1 MSAENTDKT
10 KPRKQFLNIVYFVE
24 SSRTRTLK
32 IPMGQVHVLLFC
44 ALVLVG
50 WSIASTAIISLLVS
64 DRAELV
70 GNLKQTMQTVFE
82 FESLYDGV
90 YERAYPSGKLQS
102 SKTVA
107 GTSNQSGQVNS
118 SAQTANQKSVAVS
131 ENITKQAANETK
143 QVEVTKQ
150 EPPKQKEASV
160 TPSAIPVA
168 EEKKVDSSGG
178 KNVEVTV
185 SNPVVKTTENRLN
198 LTFDLT
204 NKNGSE
210 KSEGYLWATAEF
222 KAESGEV
229 HILKAPLSIDANSKG
244 EITDHRR
251 ASFFAIRR
259 FKRNEFSFELMKG
272 YTGTVVGVKIGI
284 SDKPGSNKMIYDV
297 PLGIK
302 VGSSS
307 GQNKKPGQA
316 KKS

>member
-1 MSAENTDKT
+1 MSADNTDKT

-32 IPMGQVHVLLFC
+32 IPMGRVHLLLFC
-44 ALVLVG
+44 ALAVLG
-50 WSIASTAIISLLVS
+50 WSVASTAIISLLVN

-70 GNLKQTMQTVFE
+70 GSLKQTMQTVFD

-102 SKTVA
+102 SKTLA
-107 GTSNQSGQVNS
+107 SSPGQSSSRSTSQAPGQA
-118 SAQTANQKSVAVS
+118 SAQKTSVN
-131 ENITKQAANETK
+131 ENPSK
-143 QVEVTKQ
+143 QVVSAPKTEVVGK
-150 EPPKQKEASV
+150 K
-160 TPSAIPVA
+160 
-168 EEKKVDSSGG
+168 EEKTAPTSPSITPAVEGNKAESNG
-178 KNVEVTV
+178 KNVDVTV
-185 SNPVVKTTENRLN
+185 SNPVVKTSVDRLN

-210 KSEGYLWATAEF
+210 KSEGYIWATAEF
-222 KAESGEV
+222 KTESGDV
-229 HILKAPLSIDANSKG
+229 HILKAPLSISANEKG

-251 ASFFAIRR
+251 ASYFAIRR
-259 FKRNEFSFELMKG
+259 FKRNEFSFDLIKG
-272 YTGTVVGVKIGI
+272 YAGTVVGVKIGI
-284 SDKPGSNKMIYDV
+284 SDKPGANKMIYDV

-307 GQNKKPGQA
+307 QQNNNTGPA

>member
-1 MSAENTDKT
+1 MSADNTDKT

-32 IPMGQVHVLLFC
+32 IPMGRVHVLLFC

-50 WSIASTAIISLLVS
+50 WSVASTAIISLLVN
-64 DRAELV
+64 DRAELF

-90 YERAYPSGKLQS
+90 YERAYPSGKLQTT
-102 SKTVA
+102 KTVA
-107 GTSNQSGQVNS
+107 GGSNQNSPANRSVQSANTKPAISSSETSSKHVVND
-118 SAQTANQKSVAVS
+118 
-131 ENITKQAANETK
+131 TKQDEVAK
-143 QVEVTKQ
+143 QERPKQTVAEVT
-150 EPPKQKEASV
+150 V
-160 TPSAIPVA
+160 SAAPLA
-168 EEKKVDSSGG
+168 DPAGG

-185 SNPVVKTTENRLN
+185 SNPVVKTTDDRLN

-210 KSEGYLWATAEF
+210 KSEGYIWATAEF

-229 HILKAPLSIDANSKG
+229 HILKAPLSISANSKG

-259 FKRNEFSFELMKG
+259 FKRNEFSFDLMKG
-272 YTGTVVGVKIGI
+272 ITGTVVGVKIGI
-284 SDKPGSNKMIYDV
+284 SDKPGANRMIYDV

-307 GQNKKPGQA
+307 GQNKKTGRV